1 MQGGNAM
8 RGTFI
13 GSLAA
18 ALLVSNAALATDQ
31 SFTPGFTGDWNG
43 ERTALKDQGWQFQVR
58 GVVEGAYDASG
69 GDAQAS
75 AGAGEMDFS
84 ALADLG
90 KLIGD
95 DGGRVEAK
103 ITDRF
108 GANLVTAAGL
118 NTLMQVQEIWG
129 RGDIWRLSQLAYS
142 QSLFDKKLNVEV
154 GRLNPGGDFD
164 VFACNFQN
172 LNFCGPPAGAIDGDY
187 WFNSPVSQWGART
200 QVKLS
205 DDLDLEGGVYQVNPV
220 NLTRG
225 FTFDFSGG
233 KGVLVPYDV
242 EWKPKLLGTLP
253 GDFQLGGWYSDMTA
267 PDTFY
272 DVNRDPAAVTSLPPL
287 QDHGRR
293 GFFVSARQQLTG
305 EAPAKDAPVG
315 TNGEGLTAFVNF
327 TQSDHSTSK
336 LDNQFAIGAI
346 YKGAIP
352 SRPKDEIGLAFG
364 TTHVSG
370 HVALGEDLH
379 DRAGEM
385 PFEPPQHTEYV
396 TELDYRII
404 AMSGVELSPN
414 LQFITDPGGV
424 SGRDDVFVLGLRTAL
439 RL

>member
-1 MQGGNAM
+1 M
-8 RGTFI
+8 RRAF
-13 GSLAA
+13 LFCLMAA
-18 ALLVSNAALATDQ
+18 PLVSNAALATDQ

-58 GVVEGAYDASG
+58 GLFEGGYNASG
-69 GDAQAS
+69 GDAQA
-75 AGAGEMDFS
+75 ATGAGETDFD

-95 DGGRVEAK
+95 DGGVLEAK
-103 ITDRF
+103 VTDRF
-108 GANLVTAAGL
+108 GANLVGAGGL

-129 RGDIWRLSQLAYS
+129 RGDIWRLSQLAFS
-142 QSLFDKKLNVEV
+142 QALLDKKLNIEV
-154 GRLNPGGDFD
+154 GRINPGGDFD

-187 WFNSPVSQWGART
+187 WFNFPVSQWGARAK
-200 QVKLS
+200 VKLS
-205 DDLDLEGGVYQVNPV
+205 DDLDVEGGVYQVNPV

-233 KGVLVPYDV
+233 KGALVPYDI
-242 EWKPKLLGTLP
+242 EWKPKLLGQLP

-272 DVNRDPAAVTSLPPL
+272 DVNRGPATVTSLPAL
-287 QDHGRR
+287 MVHGRR

-305 EAPAKDAPVG
+305 EAPAKDAPMG

-327 TQSDHSTSK
+327 TQSDHSTSM

-352 SRPKDEIGLAFG
+352 GRSKDEIGLALG
-364 TTHVSG
+364 ATHVSG
-370 HVALGEDLH
+370 RVALGEALH
-379 DRAGEM
+379 DAAGET
-385 PFEPPQHTEYV
+385 PFEPMQHAEYV

-404 AMSGVELSPN
+404 ATSGVEISPN
-414 LQFITDPGGV
+414 LQFVTDPGGV
-424 SGRDDVFVLGLRTAL
+424 AGRDNVLVLGLRTAL
-439 RL
+439 TL

>member
-1 MQGGNAM
+1 M
-8 RGTFI
+8 RGAIIFC
-13 GSLAA
+13 LAA
-18 ALLVSNAALATDQ
+18 ASLFPNAALATDQ

-43 ERTALKDQGWQFQVR
+43 ERTTLKDQGWQFQVR
-58 GVVEGAYDASG
+58 GDFEAAYDPSG
-69 GDAQAS
+69 GDAQAA
-75 AGAGEMDFS
+75 AGAGEMDFA

-95 DGGRVEAK
+95 DGGVLEAK

-142 QSLFDKKLNVEV
+142 QALFKKKLNIEV

-172 LNFCGPPAGAIDGDY
+172 LNFCGPPAGNIDGDY
-187 WFNSPVSQWGART
+187 WFNSPVSQWGARAK
-200 QVKLS
+200 VNVS
-205 DDLDLEGGVYQVNPV
+205 DDLDVEGGVYQINPE

-233 KGVLVPYDV
+233 KGALIPYDI

-267 PDTFY
+267 ADIFY
-272 DVNRDPAAVTSLPPL
+272 DTNHDPAAVTSLPSL
-287 QDHGRR
+287 MVHGRR
-293 GFFVSARQQLTG
+293 GFYLSGRQQLTG
-305 EAPAKDAPVG
+305 EAPAKDAPAG

-327 TQSDHSTSK
+327 TQSDRSTSL

-352 SRPKDEIGLAFG
+352 GRPKDEIGLAFG
-364 TTHVSG
+364 ATHVNAQA
-370 HVALGEDLH
+370 ALGENLH
-379 DRAGEM
+379 DAAAQM
-385 PFEPPQHTEYV
+385 PFEPVQHTEYV

-404 AMSGVELSPN
+404 AMSGVEVSPN
-414 LQFITDPGGV
+414 LQLITDPGGV
-424 SGRDDVFVLGLRTAL
+424 AQRSDVFVLGLRTAL